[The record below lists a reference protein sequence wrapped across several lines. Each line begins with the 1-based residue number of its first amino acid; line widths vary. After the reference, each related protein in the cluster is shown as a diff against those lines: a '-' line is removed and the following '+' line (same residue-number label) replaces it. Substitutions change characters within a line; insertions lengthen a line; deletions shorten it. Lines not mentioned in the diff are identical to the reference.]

1 METTDGV
8 SRRWALKAA
17 GAAGAA
23 AILTGA
29 GAGAAHADDAQGGD
43 DRGRNRGVEPD
54 RRHLEDVGAVVRHRD
69 PGATAAKGQA
79 AKRDLDAVVKAA
91 AAHTDETLDA
101 ISFWDTGSPGFR
113 WNQIGAQMLIA
124 NPAPDT
130 YRVPTYLN
138 LAIYDATIAA
148 WAWKQHYRRQRPRDH
163 RLKTAIDTPNSPSYP
178 SEHGAAAG
186 AAVGVLSHLY
196 PDQAAQLAERA
207 AAHAASRVAAGVEHP
222 SDFKAGY
229 ALGKAVAAKVA
240 SRRIDVDGFGAP
252 YPGDPNAPYPGG
264 DGSYPVLPKD
274 DGFQIMIS
282 KWKPLVIGDVTA
294 FRPKPPPA
302 KASHARTV
310 ELAEVKNYP
319 RRQQPDFAELF
330 YWPQDPAGRPEP
342 DSGAFLNAA
351 QAAFYYAV
359 DVELIVLED
368 INQKIHEYK
377 LDTNPPRAART
388 YALVYA
394 TLLDG
399 YIACWNAKYY
409 YLVGDRHFD
418 PTVDTLWTTYPLA
431 SLPVRSLLRPDR
443 DGDRARVP
451 VSARRALL
459 PEPGQGERS
468 VAIVGRHPFPQR
480 LRRWRGDGPG
490 GRQGGHRVR
499 EGRRQLVAV
508 REGSGSQHW

>member
-1 METTDGV
+1 MPEMETTGGV

-23 AILTGA
+23 AILTSA
-29 GAGAAHADDAQGGD
+29 GVDAAHADDAQGGA
-43 DRGRNRGVEPD
+43 RSRTQPRRRAG
-54 RRHLEDVGAVVRHRD
+54 RRHLEDVGAQIRQGD
-69 PGATAAKGQA
+69 LGATAAKGAGGQTRPRRGGEGRSGPHGRDA
-79 AKRDLDAVVKAA
+79 RRDLVLG
-91 AAHTDETLDA
+91 H
-101 ISFWDTGSPGFR
+101 G
-113 WNQIGAQMLIA
+113 IA
-124 NPAPDT
+124 
-130 YRVPTYLN
+130 RVPLEPDRRADAHRQPGTRHVPGITYLN

-148 WAWKQHYRRQRPRDH
+148 WAWKQHYRRRRPSDH

-240 SRRIDVDGFGAP
+240 SRRIDVRRVRRAL
-252 YPGDPNAPYPGG
+252 PGRPERAIPRRRRLVPGSAEGRRLPNHDQQVEAARDRRRHGVP
-264 DGSYPVLPKD
+264 
-274 DGFQIMIS
+274 
-282 KWKPLVIGDVTA
+282 A
-294 FRPKPPPA
+294 NAAPA
-302 KASHARTV
+302 KASHERTV

-351 QAAFYYAV
+351 QVAFYYAV

-394 TLLDG
+394 TLLDA
-399 YIACWNAKYY
+399 YIACWDAKYY
-409 YLVGDRHFD
+409 YLVGRPAHFD
-418 PTVDTLWTTYPLA
+418 PTIDTLWTTYPLA
-431 SLPVRSLLRPDR
+431 SYPSGHACDLTAMATVLGYLFPRDEHYFLSRAKENAASRMWAGIHFRSDFVEGVAMGEEVGKAVIEYAKA
-443 DGDRARVP
+443 DG
-451 VSARRALL
+451 S
-459 PEPGQGERS
+459 S
-468 VAIVGRHPFPQR
+468 
-480 LRRWRGDGPG
+480 
-490 GRQGGHRVR
+490 
-499 EGRRQLVAV
+499 
-508 REGSGSQHW
+508 

>member
-1 METTDGV
+1 MQEMETTGGV

-23 AILTGA
+23 AILTSA
-29 GAGAAHADDAQGGD
+29 GVDAAHADDAQGGH
-43 DRGRNRGVEPD
+43 DRGRNRGVEP
-54 RRHLEDVGAVVRHRD
+54 GAGTWKTWVLKSGKEISV
-69 PGATAAKGQA
+69 PPPPKGQA

-91 AAHTDETLDA
+91 AARTDETLDA

-124 NPAPDT
+124 NPAPDM

-302 KASHARTV
+302 KASHERTV

-394 TLLDG
+394 TLLDA
-399 YIACWNAKYY
+399 YIACWDAKYH
-409 YLVGDRHFD
+409 YLVGRPAHFD
-418 PTVDTLWTTYPLA
+418 PTIDTLWTTYPLA
-431 SLPVRSLLRPDR
+431 SYPSGHACDLTAMATMLGYLFPRDEHYFLSRAKENAASRMWAGIHFRSDFVEGVAMGQEVGKAVIEYAKA
-443 DGDRARVP
+443 DG
-451 VSARRALL
+451 S
-459 PEPGQGERS
+459 S
-468 VAIVGRHPFPQR
+468 
-480 LRRWRGDGPG
+480 
-490 GRQGGHRVR
+490 
-499 EGRRQLVAV
+499 
-508 REGSGSQHW
+508 